1 MQIRI
6 VKETELWNVL
16 NFSAQMFWKQ
26 DLARYTE
33 EGKEAFLAFLKYEN
47 QLERYQTG
55 KILLFAAYEKE
66 TVCGA
71 LELDT
76 QGEVLFMYTDPRY
89 QKEHLEA
96 KLLQEACRLAVT
108 SNMYTHLTV
117 KTIPEKETL
126 YRELGFEEEG
136 AFVPEYGMMKK
147 TLRMSVQKCCQQN
160 QTKKKSNTGLYIGIA
175 VMAGIMFLV
184 FILGVL
190 AFFVFGTVQRQKETG
205 RTYAQEI
212 PFDEKMIPMPEEE
225 PEEENDGI
233 LQAEAYIAANAG
245 YEIEEENDAFES
257 DRSSAYFISYN
268 INYPQLSGL
277 SEKVE
282 KELNEKLKNC
292 ARETVITYYENPTE
306 EMKEW
311 MMQQEAVVASQV
323 NYKVTYQDENLLCV
337 AFEDY
342 YSVGNYNNIRVGLRS
357 VVANVKS
364 GEIYDLKDVISTNH
378 TFANMWKEEAM
389 DHYPEN
395 GFVNVYDAKE
405 LEHFFEG
412 DSGEERISPIFM
424 LTGEGIEIGF
434 EYVTE
439 DTSVGNGYL
448 TIDFDKEE
456 LKKFQKKP
464 KFWKMVA
471 EEIS

>member
-16 NFSAQMFWKQ
+16 NFSAQMFWRQ
-26 DLARYTE
+26 DLERYTK

-47 QLERYQTG
+47 QLERYQAG
-55 KILLFAAYEKE
+55 KILLFAAYHKEK
-66 TVCGA
+66 VCGA

-76 QGEVLFMYTDPRY
+76 QGEVLFMYVDPGY
-89 QKEHLEA
+89 PKEHLEE
-96 KLLQEACRLAVT
+96 KMLQEACRLAVT

-126 YRELGFEEEG
+126 YRKLGFEEEG
-136 AFVPEYGMMKK
+136 TFVPEYGMMKK
-147 TLRMSVQKCCQQN
+147 TLRMSAQKRYQEN
-160 QTKKKSNTGLYIGIA
+160 PTKKKSNTGLYIGIA

-212 PFDEKMIPMPEEE
+212 PFNEEMIPMPEEE
-225 PEEENDGI
+225 PEEEHDGI
-233 LQAEAYIAANAG
+233 LQAEPYLDEHAG
-245 YEIEEENDAFES
+245 YEIEEENDIFES
-257 DRSSAYFISYN
+257 DSTSAYFISYN

-277 SEKVE
+277 PEKVE

-323 NYKVTYQDENLLCV
+323 NYKVTYQDDNLLCV
-337 AFEDY
+337 AYEDY
-342 YSVGNYNNIRVGLRS
+342 YAVGNYNNIRVGLRA

-364 GEIYDLKDVISTNH
+364 GEVYDLQEVINTSH
-378 TFANMWKEEAM
+378 AFVNMWKKEAVE
-389 DHYPEN
+389 HYPEN
-395 GFVNVYDAKE
+395 AFVNAYDAKE
-405 LEHFFEG
+405 LENFFAG
-412 DSGEERISPIFM
+412 NSDEEQVSPIFM

-439 DTSVGNGYL
+439 DAFIGNGYL
-448 TIDFDKEE
+448 TIDFDQEE
-456 LKKFQKKP
+456 LKPFQKEA

>member
-76 QGEVLFMYTDPRY
+76 QGEVLFMYTDPGY

-160 QTKKKSNTGLYIGIA
+160 QAKKKSNTGLYIGIA

-233 LQAEAYIAANAG
+233 LQAEAYIAVNAG

-342 YSVGNYNNIRVGLRS
+342 YSVGNITI
-357 VVANVKS
+357 S
-364 GEIYDLKDVISTNH
+364 G
-378 TFANMWKEEAM
+378 
-389 DHYPEN
+389 
-395 GFVNVYDAKE
+395 
-405 LEHFFEG
+405 
-412 DSGEERISPIFM
+412 
-424 LTGEGIEIGF
+424 
-434 EYVTE
+434 
-439 DTSVGNGYL
+439 
-448 TIDFDKEE
+448 
-456 LKKFQKKP
+456 
-464 KFWKMVA
+464 
-471 EEIS
+471 